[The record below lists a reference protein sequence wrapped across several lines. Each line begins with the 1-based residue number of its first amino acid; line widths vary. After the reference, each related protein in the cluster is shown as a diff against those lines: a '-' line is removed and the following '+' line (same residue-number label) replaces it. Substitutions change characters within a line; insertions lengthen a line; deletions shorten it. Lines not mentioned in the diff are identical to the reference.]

1 MQTFTT
7 GVLGTGAIAM
17 PLLALIVIEPDKGT
31 TLLLA
36 FVTVALMLV
45 SGVRWF
51 HVLVPVLLGG
61 VAFGF
66 LIASS
71 GYARD
76 RVRAF
81 MNPEG
86 NPALTYQVDRSLD
99 AFGAGGV
106 RGTGF
111 GAGSQKW
118 NIPEVST
125 DFVFPAVGEELGLP
139 GALAVVAA
147 FLVILISGA
156 VIAHRAPDPFGM
168 LIASGV
174 TFVIAAQSLV
184 NLGVVTD
191 LLPNKGMA
199 LPFLS
204 RGGTGTVVMLT
215 LVGLLISV
223 ARRSGFDPV
232 SEGRRA
238 TNPFGEADTDFPQ

>member
-1 MQTFTT
+1 MMRTRIWVGLGVAVLAQSGLPAFDDGPFGALWTVTDPGKAVTT
-7 GVLGTGAIAM
+7 TVRDAYGRVRTAID
-17 PLLALIVIEPDKGT
+17 PDKGT
-31 TLLLA
+31 TILLA

-125 DFVFPAVGEELGLP
+125 DFVCRPNGW
-139 GALAVVAA
+139 
-147 FLVILISGA
+147 I
-156 VIAHRAPDPFGM
+156 FGNRQKQAT
-168 LIASGV
+168 ASITAIG
-174 TFVIAAQSLV
+174 
-184 NLGVVTD
+184 
-191 LLPNKGMA
+191 
-199 LPFLS
+199 
-204 RGGTGTVVMLT
+204 
-215 LVGLLISV
+215 
-223 ARRSGFDPV
+223 
-232 SEGRRA
+232 
-238 TNPFGEADTDFPQ
+238 